1 MLQGASIPL
10 IPRRALF
17 GNADALDPRLSP
29 DGRWLAW
36 LAAADG
42 VMNVWAAPRDDP
54 SKARALTRQTDR
66 PIFMHWFARTNEH
79 VLFSKDRDGDENYNL
94 WRVGV
99 DGSEPV
105 NLTPGREMLAIL
117 VGMHRE
123 NPDLVAVAMND
134 RDARWHDLYIV
145 DIRSGERRLVYE
157 NRDEIASF
165 ILGDRLDLRLATTT
179 RGKDGGSAILEWN
192 GAAFREIV
200 SIDVGDALET
210 EPLHLNRGGDAWFL
224 RSSIGRDKAVIQR
237 VDCASGARTTIA
249 SDEKA
254 DIGGWIADPRTD
266 EVTAVFADYIGRK
279 WFAIDPAVGRDLSRL
294 ERELDATIAV
304 VSQSDDDSLWVV
316 GLERPDRP
324 YSWRLLDR
332 RTGDISMLFSSR
344 PKLDDAKLS
353 PMQGVV
359 ITARDGLELVSYLT
373 LPPNETR
380 ARPEHPL
387 PMTLCVHGGPW
398 GRDRWRFSRD
408 AQWLANR
415 GYAVLQVNF
424 RGSTGFGKAF
434 VNAGD
439 REWGGKMQDDLIDA
453 VNWAVAE
460 RIADPARIAIYG
472 ASYGGYAAFVG
483 AAFTPDVFCC
493 SVPVVGVTNLETML
507 ANPPPYW
514 TSFAEQEYHRIGDP
528 RTPEGRALLAARSP
542 LGRAGEITAPMLI
555 AHGAHDVR
563 CKISES
569 DQIVAAMADNR
580 IPVIYVVFPDEGHG
594 FERPENDL
602 AFRAIMEAFLASR
615 LGGRAEPVGDDFA
628 GSSHEIR
635 AGAEILRKVLS
646 EADGAGHRSSQSR
659 A

>member
-1 MLQGASIPL
+1 MLHDASSLL
-10 IPRRALF
+10 IPRKTLF

-29 DGRWLAW
+29 DGSWLSW

-54 SKARALTRQTDR
+54 TRARALTRQTDR
-66 PIFMHWFARTNEH
+66 PVLTHWFARTNEH
-79 VLFSKDRDGDENYNL
+79 VLFLRDREGDENYNL

-99 DGSEPV
+99 DGSAPV
-105 NLTPGREMLAIL
+105 NLTPGRDVLAIL
-117 VGMHRE
+117 IGMHRE
-123 NPDLVAVAMND
+123 SPNLVAVAMND
-134 RDARWHDLYIV
+134 RDARWHDLYVV
-145 DIRSGERRLVYE
+145 DIRSGERRLIYE

-165 ILGDRLDLRLATTT
+165 IVDDRLALRLATTT
-179 RGKDGGSAILEWN
+179 RGKDGGLAILDWN
-192 GAAFREIV
+192 GAAFQEIM
-200 SIDVGDALET
+200 SIDVGDTLET
-210 EPLHLNRGGDAWFL
+210 EPLHFNRAGDAWFL
-224 RSSIGRDKAVIQR
+224 RSSIGRDKAVLQR
-237 VDCASGARTTIA
+237 IDCASGARTTIA
-249 SDEKA
+249 SDERA
-254 DIGGWIADPRTD
+254 DIGGYIVDPRTE
-266 EVTAVFADYIGRK
+266 EVAAVFMDYIVRK
-279 WFAIDPAVGRDLSRL
+279 WTAIDAVAGRDLSRL
-294 ERELDATIAV
+294 ERELDGTIAI
-304 VSQSDDDSLWVV
+304 VSQSDDDALWVV
-316 GLERPDRP
+316 GLERPDHP

-332 RTGDISMLFSSR
+332 RTGDISLLFSSR
-344 PKLDDAKLS
+344 PKLEAATLS

-373 LPPNETR
+373 LPSNEAG

-398 GRDRWRFSRD
+398 GRDRWRFCRE

-439 REWGGKMQDDLIDA
+439 REWGGKMHDDLIDA
-453 VNWAVAE
+453 VNWAIAE
-460 RIADPARIAIYG
+460 KIADPARIAIYG
-472 ASYGGYAAFVG
+472 ASYGGYAAFIG
-483 AAFTPDVFCC
+483 AAFTPNVFCC

-528 RTPEGRALLAARSP
+528 RTAEGRALLAARSP

-569 DQIVAAMADNR
+569 DQIVAAMANKR

-594 FERPENDL
+594 FERPENDI

-615 LGGRAEPVGDDFA
+615 VGGRAEPIGDDFA

-635 AGAEILRKVLS
+635 AGAEILQKILS
-646 EADGAGHRSSQSR
+646 DADPAFS
-659 A
+659 